1 METSP
6 RVSRPLR
13 YLYAI
18 VQGLPGTWS
27 PPGAGVGDA
36 ILTQPLRE
44 LLLVS
49 SPIAAVPPRT
59 LRAEAAHDDVVAS
72 LLEAPAVLPF
82 RFGTVV
88 AEAKLETW
96 LEARG
101 PRIRAGLAEVRGRV
115 EMIVRLL
122 RLDQRSAHPA
132 STDGDPTAAALR
144 ELAERLVE
152 RAGLAAWRYCPTGRG
167 ANVAASV
174 VFLVPRE
181 DVPAFLARIAPVAAR
196 AENMAVVPT
205 GPWPAYSFAP
215 PLDEGFPAVA
225 ASA

>member
-1 METSP
+1 METST

-18 VQGLPGTWS
+18 VQGLPGAWR
-27 PPGAGVGDA
+27 PPLVGVADTV
-36 ILTQPLRE
+36 IKQSFRD
-44 LLLVS
+44 LLLIS
-49 SPIAAVPPRT
+49 SPLASPPPRT
-59 LRAEAAHDDVVAS
+59 AGAEADHDEVVGS

-88 AEAKLETW
+88 AEAELESW
-96 LEARG
+96 LDARWA
-101 PRIRAGLAEVRGRV
+101 RIRAGLAEVRGRV
-115 EMIVRLL
+115 EMSVRLL
-122 RLDQRSAHPA
+122 QLDQRSAAPA
-132 STDGDPTAAALR
+132 TTAGDLTAAALR
-144 ELAERLVE
+144 GLAERLVE
-152 RAGLAAWRYCPTGRG
+152 RAGMAAWRYCPTGRG
-167 ANVAASV
+167 ANLAASV

-181 DVPAFLARIAPVAAR
+181 EIPAFLARIAPVAAR

-215 PLDEGFPAVA
+215 PLEETIPVVA

>member
-1 METSP
+1 METP
-6 RVSRPLR
+6 RVSRPFR

-18 VQGLPGTWS
+18 TQGLPETWR
-27 PPGAGVGDA
+27 PPGAGVGDTIVA
-36 ILTQPLRE
+36 QPVRD

-49 SPIAAVPPRT
+49 SPIGAVPART
-59 LRAEAAHDDVVAS
+59 LSAEAAHDDIVAS

-88 AEAKLETW
+88 AEAKLESW
-96 LEARG
+96 LEACG
-101 PRIRAGLAEVRGRV
+101 PRIRAGLADVRGRV

-122 RLDQRSAHPA
+122 RLDQRSGDPA
-132 STDGDPTAAALR
+132 SDGDLTAAALR
-144 ELAERLVE
+144 ALAERLVE
-152 RAGLAAWRYCPTGRG
+152 RAGLARWQYCPTGRG
-167 ANVAASV
+167 ANLAASV

-215 PLDEGFPAVA
+215 SLDDGLPVVA